1 MVSAASLGD
10 ARVMEEAV
18 VEIEATSNEGH
29 VHARSVLGF
38 LSRMGMMRERN
49 KVARFLFF
57 CLGLI
62 FMFFDSVVVIWGFF
76 FFKWVFFLCLFA
88 KKIYGFEG

>member
-62 FMFFDSVVVIWGFF
+62 FMFFMFFPVYDSYSYQINPYFLIIFF
-76 FFKWVFFLCLFA
+76 SFLVLSL
-88 KKIYGFEG
+88 

>member
-62 FMFFDSVVVIWGFF
+62 FMFFDSVVVIWVFFFPMVFF
-76 FFKWVFFLCLFA
+76 FFVIVSQENLWV
-88 KKIYGFEG
+88 